1 MPQYKL
7 HVSALML
14 MSRTSKTLI
23 TDRGPPTFGDGTFPK
38 QVISSVALLCVL
50 YCHVDQSM
58 CAYHSDLCTHH
69 ATKGLGVE
77 TERVPG
83 VETERAMS
91 GPLLRQGVET
101 ERECAKN
108 VTGVALWRGSKPN
121 ARGSKPNAGSISCG
135 RRRLVALSLAKKWFD
150 IILPSMYM

>member
-1 MPQYKL
+1 
-7 HVSALML
+7 
-14 MSRTSKTLI
+14 MSPFLVVLQHNFGASK
-23 TDRGPPTFGDGTFPK
+23 FFY
-38 QVISSVALLCVL
+38 AFFMFLLN
-50 YCHVDQSM
+50 
-58 CAYHSDLCTHH
+58 
-69 ATKGLGVE
+69 GLGVE

-101 ERECAKN
+101 ERECANN

-135 RRRLVALSLAKKWFD
+135 RRRLVALSLAKKWLD

>member
-1 MPQYKL
+1 MGQGIL
-7 HVSALML
+7 SSA
-14 MSRTSKTLI
+14 K
-23 TDRGPPTFGDGTFPK
+23 
-38 QVISSVALLCVL
+38 SSFSAALLVNESL
-50 YCHVDQSM
+50 YTVRE
-58 CAYHSDLCTHH
+58 
-69 ATKGLGVE
+69 GLGVE

-135 RRRLVALSLAKKWFD
+135 RRRIVALSLAKKWFD
-150 IILPSMYM
+150 II